1 MMQIAVLS
9 DTHIPGNC
17 PGLPQ
22 ELLERLKPA
31 DLIIHAG
38 DFTEPFVIDEL
49 KKIAPLEC
57 VSGNMDAHVIKRQF
71 PDKKVIELENFKI
84 GIVHGCGA
92 PDNII
97 NYARGAF
104 IGENLNCIIHG
115 HSHLPKIEYIDD
127 MIVFCPG
134 SPTDRIFAP
143 YNSFGWLEISDKI
156 NPKIIRL

>member
-9 DTHIPGNC
+9 DTHIPANC
-17 PGLPQ
+17 GSLPRRLLDGL
-22 ELLERLKPA
+22 KGA

-38 DFTEPFVIDEL
+38 DFTELSVIDEL
-49 KKIAPLEC
+49 KDIAPIEC
-57 VSGNMDAHVIKRQF
+57 VSGNMDANVIKRQF
-71 PDKKVIELENFKI
+71 PDKKILELEKFKI
-84 GIVHGCGA
+84 GIVHGYGS

-97 NYARGAF
+97 HYARQTFA
-104 IGENLNCIIHG
+104 GESLNCIIHG

-134 SPTDRIFAP
+134 SPTDSIYAP

-156 NPKIIRL
+156 NPKIIRF

>member
-9 DTHIPGNC
+9 DTHMPANC
-17 PGLPQ
+17 SSLPQ
-22 ELLERLKPA
+22 ALLQGLKAA

-49 KKIAPLEC
+49 KNIAPVEC
-57 VSGNMDAHVIKRQF
+57 VSGNMDANIIKRQF
-71 PDKKVIELENFKI
+71 PSKKILELEKFKI
-84 GIVHGCGA
+84 GIVHGYGA

-97 NYARGAF
+97 NYVRQAF
-104 IGENLNCIIHG
+104 IGKNLNCIIHG
-115 HSHLPKIEYIDD
+115 HSHLPKIEYIDG

-134 SPTDRIFAP
+134 SPTDTIFTP
-143 YNSFGWLEISDKI
+143 YNSFGWLEINDKI